1 MVGTE
6 VSMRVRKAV
15 ITAAG
20 RGTRFLPVTRS
31 IPKEMIPLLSKPLI
45 QYVVAE
51 AVASGIREIIFI
63 TANGKH
69 AIEDY
74 FKRDLELEQFLES
87 KGESE
92 LLAEMRALPDLA
104 DFFYVMQEEP
114 LGLGH
119 AVLTAREMVG
129 DEPFAVILPD
139 DIINASVPALKQ
151 MLAVYQEYEASVIAV
166 EKIAPQDSVKYGVI
180 NPEIVSPGTHR
191 INGLV
196 EKPSPAEAPSNLG
209 VVGRYI
215 LTPEIFA
222 AIEATPPGKIK
233 EIQLTDA
240 LQRLLAL
247 QPMYALEFEGTRYDT
262 GTPLGLLEANVALAL
277 KNPALAQE
285 LRAYLKD
292 LL

>member
-6 VSMRVRKAV
+6 VRMKVRKAV

-31 IPKEMIPLLSKPLI
+31 IPKEMIPLVDKPLI
-45 QYVVAE
+45 QYAVAE
-51 AVASGIREIIFI
+51 AAASGIREIILI
-63 TANGKH
+63 TANGKN

-74 FKRDLELEQFLES
+74 FKPNLELEHFLES
-87 KGESE
+87 KGEAE
-92 LLAEMRALPDLA
+92 LLAEMRALSDLA
-104 DFFYVMQEEP
+104 DVRYVRQEEP

-139 DIINASVPALKQ
+139 DVINASVPALKQ
-151 MLAVYQEYEASVIAV
+151 MLAVYQEYGASVIAV
-166 EKIAPQDSVKYGVI
+166 EKIVPQDSVKYGVI
-180 NPEIVSPGTHR
+180 NPETVSPGTHR
-191 INGLV
+191 ITGLV

-240 LQRLLAL
+240 LQRLLAR
-247 QPMYALEFEGTRYDT
+247 QPVYALEFEGTRYDT

-285 LRAYLKD
+285 LRAYLKA
-292 LL
+292 LS

>member
-1 MVGTE
+1 M
-6 VSMRVRKAV
+6 SVRKAV

-31 IPKEMIPLLSKPLI
+31 VPKEMIPLVDKPLI
-45 QYVVAE
+45 HYAVAE

-74 FKRDLELEQFLES
+74 FKRNPELEDFLES
-87 KGESE
+87 KGDLE
-92 LLAEMRALPDLA
+92 LLAEMRALPDMA

-139 DIINASVPALKQ
+139 DIISDSVPALKQ
-151 MLAVYQEYEASVIAV
+151 MLAVYQEYGASVIAV

-180 NPEIVSPGTHR
+180 KPETVSPGTHR
-191 INGLV
+191 IKGLV
-196 EKPSPAEAPSNLG
+196 EKPLPAEAPSDLG

-215 LTPEIFA
+215 LTPEIFD
-222 AIEATPPGKIK
+222 AIEATPPGMIK

-240 LQRLLAL
+240 LQRLLAR
-247 QPMYALEFEGTRYDT
+247 QPIYALEFEGTRYDT
-262 GTPLGLLEANVALAL
+262 GTPLGLMEANVALAL
-277 KNPALAQE
+277 KTPALAQE
-285 LRAYLKD
+285 LRAYLKT

>member
-1 MVGTE
+1 
-6 VSMRVRKAV
+6 MRVRKAV

-31 IPKEMIPLLSKPLI
+31 VPKEMIPLVDKPLI
-45 QYVVAE
+45 HYAVAE

-74 FKRDLELEQFLES
+74 FKRNPELEHFLES
-87 KGESE
+87 KGDLE
-92 LLAEMRALPDLA
+92 LLAEMRALPDMA
-104 DFFYVMQEEP
+104 DFFYVTQEEP

-139 DIINASVPALKQ
+139 DIISDSVPALRQ
-151 MLAVYQEYEASVIAV
+151 MLAVYREYGASVIAV

-180 NPEIVSPGTHR
+180 KPETVSPGTHR

-196 EKPSPAEAPSNLG
+196 EKPLPAEAPSNLG

-215 LTPEIFA
+215 LTPEIFD

-240 LQRLLAL
+240 LQRLLAQ
-247 QPMYALEFEGTRYDT
+247 QPIYALEFEGTRYDT
-262 GTPLGLLEANVALAL
+262 GTPMGLLEANVALAL
-277 KNPALAQE
+277 KTPALAQE
-285 LRAYLKD
+285 LRAYLKT

>member
-1 MVGTE
+1 
-6 VSMRVRKAV
+6 MRVRKAV

-31 IPKEMIPLLSKPLI
+31 VPKEMIPLVDKPLI
-45 QYVVAE
+45 HYAVAE

-74 FKRDLELEQFLES
+74 FKRNPELEDFLES
-87 KGESE
+87 KGDLE
-92 LLAEMRALPDLA
+92 LLAEMRALPDMA

-139 DIINASVPALKQ
+139 DIIIDSVPALKQ
-151 MLAVYQEYEASVIAV
+151 MLAVYQEYGASVIAV

-180 NPEIVSPGTHR
+180 KPETVSPRTHR
-191 INGLV
+191 IKGLV
-196 EKPSPAEAPSNLG
+196 EKPLPAEAPSNLG

-215 LTPEIFA
+215 LTPEIFD
-222 AIEATPPGKIK
+222 AIEATPPGMIK

-240 LQRLLAL
+240 LQRLLAR
-247 QPMYALEFEGTRYDT
+247 QPIYALEFEGTRYDT
-262 GTPLGLLEANVALAL
+262 GTPMGLLEANVALAL
-277 KNPALAQE
+277 KTPALAQE
-285 LRAYLKD
+285 LRDYLKT